1 MSKRLLDTDD
11 DVLQGQG
18 AEDRGEIV
26 VEGEESGVESG
37 ATTGPHAPATFVA
50 PLRPAIRRRVDEDDV
65 GASDQ
70 ESGLGGSE
78 GIPLGQHTAPS
89 SSSRRRVRFSLDSKG
104 EAEALEENAE
114 EQRRQQEEMEM
125 YAYAQGDGDGEGD
138 GEDEDNEGPG
148 FYMANDE
155 ELELPYGFQEGGED
169 GEDDGPR
176 DESQLPGDNDYRPG
190 DADTRREREA
200 TFLASFNTSSSA
212 ATGPAD
218 TLASRAAIL
227 AALGRKVK
235 KPSSSWILY
244 TNHARE
250 LLPASLSFKERAQE
264 MAKDFRAL
272 AADARQLLGA
282 CFIPRPVHILLL
294 LLSF

>member
-11 DVLQGQG
+11 DEQS
-18 AEDRGEIV
+18 EV
-26 VEGEESGVESG
+26 VEDGSSALSAGEENDEER
-37 ATTGPHAPATFVA
+37 ATAHGLSSFAA
-50 PLRPAIRRRVDEDDV
+50 PLRPAIRRRTEDDEA
-65 GASDQ
+65 GASGQD
-70 ESGLGGSE
+70 SGLGGSE

-125 YAYAQGDGDGEGD
+125 YAYAQGDGDGD

-155 ELELPYGFQEGGED
+155 LPYGYQEGGEEE
-169 GEDDGPR
+169 EDEGPR
-176 DESQLPGDNDYRPG
+176 DASQLPGDNDYRPE
-190 DADTRREREA
+190 DEDKRREKESL
-200 TFLASFNTSSSA
+200 FLASFNNSASA
-212 ATGPAD
+212 AAAPVAD
-218 TLASRAAIL
+218 TLSSRAAIL

-235 KPSSSWILY
+235 KPSSSWILC

-250 LLPASLSFKERAQE
+250 LLPAALSFKERAQE
-264 MAKDFRAL
+264 MARDFRAL
-272 AADARQLLGA
+272 SADARQLLGA
-282 CFIPRPVHILLL
+282 CFASCSSSF
-294 LLSF
+294 LSF